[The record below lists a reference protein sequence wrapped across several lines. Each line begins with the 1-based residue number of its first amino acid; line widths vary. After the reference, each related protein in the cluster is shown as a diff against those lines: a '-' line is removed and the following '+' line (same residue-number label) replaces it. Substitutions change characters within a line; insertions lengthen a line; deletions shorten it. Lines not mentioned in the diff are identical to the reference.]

1 MIILDDVCLKAFG
14 SNLRRLRKEK
24 GLSQEKLAYKIDL
37 SLSQIGRIER
47 GEVNPTIC
55 TVKVI
60 AKGLNVITSLLFQF

>member
-1 MIILDDVCLKAFG
+1 M
-14 SNLRRLRKEK
+14 NLRKIRKEK

-60 AKGLNVITSLLFQF
+60 AEGLQEGPSKLFMFQDKSTDLVIKHS

>member
-1 MIILDDVCLKAFG
+1 M
-14 SNLRRLRKEK
+14 NLRKIRKEK
-24 GLSQEKLAYKIDL
+24 GLSQEKLAYKVDL

-60 AKGLNVITSLLFQF
+60 AEGLQEKPSILFDFK